1 MMTAALEAAN
11 IFNDKKIDKIKSL
24 YKVNKDMI
32 DALTA
37 PMQLKFKYHYGE
49 TLNRLGAKS

>member
-49 TLNRLGAKS
+49 TLNRLGVKS